1 MKEAV
6 LVYEENHGLVCV
18 ADSLRAAVVNLVERR
33 WITEK
38 TEFYDEETHHTWQ
51 PLSYFMGTDN
61 PREDEMVDFIVQ
73 KVEAG
78 DDAFFDGCF
87 YFVLHQPVATR
98 TACCAAVE
106 YTIYDADADK
116 WLIIDKHFD
125 TLEDAFR
132 YAAKLEAFSDCT
144 DEVLMGVHCGD
155 QEYHYAGWRPGME
168 ITFIDR
174 DGDEVWSN
182 CFPEWD
188 H

>member
-1 MKEAV
+1 MKEVV

-18 ADSLRAAVVNLVERR
+18 ADSLRAAVVNLVEWR
-33 WITEK
+33 WIQK
-38 TEFYDEETHHTWQ
+38 HLEFYDEESQSWQ
-51 PLSYFMGTDN
+51 PLTYLMGTDN
-61 PREDEMVDFIVQ
+61 PTGDEMVDFIVQ

-78 DDAFFDGCF
+78 DEAFFDGNF
-87 YFVLHQPVATR
+87 YFALHQPVATR
-98 TACCAAVE
+98 TACSAIVE
-106 YTIYDADADK
+106 YTIYDADVDK

-125 TLEDAFR
+125 TLEGAFR

-144 DEVLMGVHCGD
+144 DEVLIGVFCG
-155 QEYHYAGWRPGME
+155 EKKYVYAGWRPGME